1 MRIGRSPTGNY
12 EFNDMDANE
21 YRVGLLGATGAVGQ
35 TFIRLLSDH
44 PWFTVTEVAASDRSA
59 GKPYREAV
67 NWLSGSPIPPSVAD
81 LEVKPT
87 EPEALD
93 CDFVFSGLSS
103 SVAGEVERAFA
114 ETGFPVV
121 SNAKNYRLQED
132 VPLLIPEVN
141 PDHTALIDNQ
151 DWGSDGYIVTNPN
164 CSTVGLVCGLRP
176 LMDAFDVEAVQVTM
190 LQALSGAGYPGVP
203 SLDAVGNVVPYIG
216 GEEDKMATEP
226 TKILGTLTNGRVE
239 RADLPVSAQCT
250 RVAVRNGHLA
260 CTSVQFE
267 GDVTPEDVR
276 RTLKEYR
283 SPLADEPLP
292 SRPDP
297 FIQVLDAPDAPQP
310 QRHVDA
316 GDGMTISVGRIQEC
330 AVNDV
335 KFVLL
340 SHNTVRGAAGG
351 AVLNAELLARDGRLT
366 PDAEQAVRK
375 AA

>member
-1 MRIGRSPTGNY
+1 MSTTT
-12 EFNDMDANE
+12 

-44 PWFTVTEVAASDRSA
+44 PWFTITDVAASERSA
-59 GKPYREAV
+59 GNPYREAV
-67 NWLSGSPIPPSVAD
+67 NWLSGSPIPSAVAD

-87 EPEALD
+87 APEALD

-103 SVAGEVERAFA
+103 SVAGEVERTFA
-114 ETGFPVV
+114 EAGFPVI
-121 SNAKNYRLQED
+121 SNAKNYRLHED
-132 VPLLIPEVN
+132 VPLLLPEVN

-151 DWGSDGYIVTNPN
+151 DWGSEGFIVTNPN

-176 LMDAFDVEAVQVTM
+176 LMDAFTVEAVQVTM

-216 GEEDKMATEP
+216 GEEDKLATEP
-226 TKILGTLTNGRVE
+226 RKILGTLTNGRVE
-239 RADLPVSAQCT
+239 PADLPVSAQCT
-250 RVAVRNGHLA
+250 RVPVRNGHLA
-260 CTSVQFE
+260 CTSVRFR
-267 GDVTPEDVR
+267 EDVGPADVR
-276 RTLKEYR
+276 QVLNDFR
-283 SPLADEPLP
+283 SPLADQPLP

-316 GDGMTISVGRIQEC
+316 GNGMTVSVGRIQAC

-340 SHNTVRGAAGG
+340 SHNTIRGAAGG
-351 AVLNAELLARDGRLT
+351 AILNAELLAQDGRLA
-366 PDAEQAVRK
+366 PSAPSG
-375 AA
+375 AAATA

>member
-1 MRIGRSPTGNY
+1 MSETH
-12 EFNDMDANE
+12 

-35 TFIRLLSDH
+35 TFIRLLDDH
-44 PWFTVTEVAASDRSA
+44 PWFTVTDVAASAQSA
-59 GKPYREAV
+59 GRPYREAV
-67 NWLSGSPIPPSVAD
+67 NWLSGQSIPPAVAD

-87 EPEALD
+87 EPAALD

-114 ETGFPVV
+114 EAGYPVI
-121 SNAKNYRLQED
+121 SNAKNYRLHED
-132 VPLLIPEVN
+132 VPLLLPEVN
-141 PDHTALIDNQ
+141 PDHTALVDQQ
-151 DWGSDGYIVTNPN
+151 DWGSDGFIVTNPN

-176 LMDAFDVEAVQVTM
+176 LMDAFEVEAVQVTM

-203 SLDAVGNVVPYIG
+203 ALDAVGNVVPHIG
-216 GEEDKMATEP
+216 GEEDKLATEP
-226 TKILGTLTNGRVE
+226 RKILGTLQDGHVE
-239 RADLPVSAQCT
+239 PADLPVSAQCT
-250 RVAVRNGHLA
+250 RVPVRDGHLA
-260 CTSVQFE
+260 CTSVRFRD
-267 GDVTPEDVR
+267 DVEAADVR
-276 RTLKEYR
+276 HVLEAFR
-283 SPLADEPLP
+283 SPLADQPLP

-316 GDGMTISVGRIQEC
+316 GGGMTVSVGRIQEC

-351 AVLNAELLARDGRLT
+351 AILNAELLAQAGRLT
-366 PDAEQAVRK
+366 SRPADAAT
-375 AA
+375 ATP